1 MATGSATRDGSTRRL
16 PSVRRICRSI
26 LVALVS
32 APGRSTATLLVAGPY
47 LWLGYYI
54 VGTVAGRH
62 SDVIVGGDWLTLMF
76 TSYALFSSLALA
88 HRILRIGLTELTT
101 EYLLDSLA
109 LTWLTAFYF
118 VWMLAR
124 EPVSTTTAVSELYE
138 PVLAGDPTA
147 VLWAGTIVVVAAI
160 ASGIVLF
167 PRDDSR
173 PFKNEFRTALVTFP
187 IVVTALV
194 LLARPGGDSILWP
207 LVIGVFAGT
216 VVSGI
221 ARIHVISSVFTKGLF
236 AVLSFFVW
244 TIGATA
250 WMLIYRQPPPT
261 DHVVLA
267 HVGWS
272 VDRGDERGDRGG

>member
-1 MATGSATRDGSTRRL
+1 MATESATRDGSTRRL

-54 VGTVAGRH
+54 VGTAAGRH
-62 SDVIVGGDWLTLMF
+62 GDVIVGGDWLTLMF

-138 PVLAGDPTA
+138 PVISGDPTA

-221 ARIHVISSVFTKGLF
+221 ARIHVISSVFAKGLF

-267 HVGWS
+267 HVGWG